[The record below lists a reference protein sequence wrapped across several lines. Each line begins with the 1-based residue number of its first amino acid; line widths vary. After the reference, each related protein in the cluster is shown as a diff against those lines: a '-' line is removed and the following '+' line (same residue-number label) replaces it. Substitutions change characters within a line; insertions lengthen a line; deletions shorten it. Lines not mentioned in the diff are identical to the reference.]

1 MFLKISQN
9 HDDVDLVILGDGELK
24 KELKNLIEELSLKDK
39 VRLIGYTEN
48 IFSYM
53 KNCKCFC
60 FHPYGKIRFC
70 FN

>member
-1 MFLKISQN
+1 MVNS
-9 HDDVDLVILGDGELK
+9 

-53 KNCKCFC
+53 KNCKCFLLPSLWEDPG
-60 FHPYGKIRFC
+60 FVLIEAAF
-70 FN
+70 F